1 MKKLDKSIV
10 ISGMPAVGKTTLANK
25 LATKYN
31 LKHIGGGDILKQL
44 ADEKGFSM
52 KELDWWDK
60 NEAKKFIEL
69 RNNDSSLDKL
79 VDEKLVN
86 ILSNE
91 IVIITSYTIPWLYN
105 DCISIYLS
113 GSSLNRAKRLVE
125 RDNIILEEALKIIER
140 RDLDNQSLYKK
151 IYNFD
156 FVNDLA
162 VFDFIFNTDKISKL
176 DLHNIVFNIIDSTR

>member
-1 MKKLDKSIV
+1 MKPLKYITSILSLQRSN
-10 ISGMPAVGKTTLANK
+10 IDNAL
-25 LATKYN
+25 
-31 LKHIGGGDILKQL
+31 
-44 ADEKGFSM
+44 
-52 KELDWWDK
+52 
-60 NEAKKFIEL
+60 KFIEL

-91 IVIITSYTIPWLYN
+91 IVVITSYTIPWLYN

-113 GSSLNRAKRLVE
+113 GSSINRAKRLAE
-125 RDNIILEEALKIIER
+125 RDNIILEEALKIVER

-156 FVNDLA
+156 FVNDLT

-176 DLHNIVFNIIDSTR
+176 DLHNIIFNIIDSA